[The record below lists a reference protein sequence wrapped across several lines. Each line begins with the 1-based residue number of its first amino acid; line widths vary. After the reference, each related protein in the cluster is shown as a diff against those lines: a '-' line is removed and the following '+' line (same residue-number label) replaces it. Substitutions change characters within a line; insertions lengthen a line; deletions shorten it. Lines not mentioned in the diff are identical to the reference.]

1 MQTYK
6 HILSH
11 EFSNPG
17 TSNVTLHQKI
27 EIRKGLFL
35 LHVEK
40 ATKNDRNI
48 FASCIQRFF
57 LFLIVFCSILSLWHF
72 LPLCLHTIISFGM
85 SFVNRSS
92 YMYLN
97 VQIIKRYAEIPYM
110 QLNFLLIA
118 PHIRSYTTFLIFVCN
133 TNNDYCNNLIITRLA
148 KLQLKDEFVN
158 FFC

>member
-1 MQTYK
+1 MVLKYDTWLDTKSVSRVVHQILQHISFAYINSGIFIWIFSYNLFPIIFITFSKCWFSMQNYK

-11 EFSNPG
+11 EFSYPG
-17 TSNVTLHQKI
+17 TTNVTLHQKV

-72 LPLCLHTIISFGM
+72 LPLCLHTIIS
-85 SFVNRSS
+85 
-92 YMYLN
+92 
-97 VQIIKRYAEIPYM
+97 I
-110 QLNFLLIA
+110 
-118 PHIRSYTTFLIFVCN
+118 VC
-133 TNNDYCNNLIITRLA
+133 RL
-148 KLQLKDEFVN
+148 
-158 FFC
+158 